1 VIEQGR
7 QKWISRAAAEV
18 LRTRWIVRAPIHLY
32 KARLG
37 GIFGKRLLMLEHTG
51 RNSGRS
57 RYVVVEI
64 IDRPANGGFVVVS
77 GFGEKAQWYRNI
89 LANDQVHVYLGSH
102 RPQVATARPM
112 PTEAAAASLQN
123 YADKFPKAWATL
135 RPILEDTLGAP
146 INEQGTNLPMMLVTP
161 S

>member
-1 VIEQGR
+1 
-7 QKWISRAAAEV
+7 
-18 LRTRWIVRAPIHLY
+18 
-32 KARLG
+32 
-37 GIFGKRLLMLEHTG
+37 MLEHTG

-112 PTEAAAASLQN
+112 PTEAAAASPQN